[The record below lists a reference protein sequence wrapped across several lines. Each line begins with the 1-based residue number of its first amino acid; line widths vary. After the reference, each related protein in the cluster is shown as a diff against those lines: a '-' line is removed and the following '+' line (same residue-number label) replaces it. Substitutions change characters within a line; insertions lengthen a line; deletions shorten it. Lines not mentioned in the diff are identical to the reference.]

1 MAERVVVTGLGGI
14 LPIGEG
20 RAALMAALREG
31 RSGIGALTRFDAGP
45 FRVKLAAQV
54 EGFEPTRWIARH
66 RLKRMDR
73 CAQFA
78 VAACRLGFEDA
89 GLDVRGGV
97 LRERWGVSCGTALG
111 GFSQAE
117 AQHERFLKEGLGAVT
132 PSLALQVFGAAA
144 HSQIAI
150 EFGLTGYSIT
160 NSNSCAAGAV
170 AVGEAFRA
178 IREGRCD
185 VIVAVGAEAPLA
197 PLTFG
202 AFELLDTMCPE
213 GMFPFDTRRG
223 GFVMGEGAAALVCES
238 LSHAE
243 ARGAKPIAE
252 ILGYALNNDAYHMSS
267 PRPDRG
273 TIAACM
279 RAALSSAGVAPEEV
293 GYVNAHASGTRLN
306 DATECAAIR
315 DVFGAHA
322 DALAVSG
329 TKPAHGHSLGA
340 AGAVES
346 LICCLALHEGWLPP
360 TLSLEHQDPECGL
373 YCIPRVGVERRV
385 ERVLKNSFGF
395 GGINAC
401 LVFGRADLNAQ

>member
-1 MAERVVVTGLGGI
+1 MAEGVVVTGLGAV
-14 LPIGEG
+14 LPIGG
-20 RAALMAALREG
+20 DRAALMAALREG
-31 RSGIGALTRFDAGP
+31 RSGIGPLTRFDSGP

-54 EGFEPTRWIARH
+54 EGFDASQWVARH

-78 VAACRLGFEDA
+78 VVACKRAFGDA
-89 GLDVRGGV
+89 GLAVDDGA
-97 LRERWGVSCGTALG
+97 LRPRWGVSCGTALG

-117 AQHERFLKEGLGAVT
+117 AQHRRFLEGGLGAVT
-132 PSLALQVFGAAA
+132 PSLALQVFGAAT

-150 EFGLTGYSIT
+150 EFGLTGYSTT

-178 IREGRCD
+178 IREGFCD
-185 VIVAVGAEAPLA
+185 VMVAVGSEAPLA

-213 GMFPFDTRRG
+213 GLFPFDLRRG

-238 LSHAE
+238 QSHAE
-243 ARGAKPIAE
+243 SRGAEPIAR

-279 RAALSSAGVAPEEV
+279 RDALASAGVAPDEI
-293 GYVNAHASGTRLN
+293 GYVNAHASGTKLN

-322 DALAVSG
+322 ERLAVSG

-340 AGAVES
+340 AGATES
-346 LICCLALHEGWLPP
+346 LICCLALREGWLPP
-360 TLSLEHQDPECGL
+360 TLNLERQDPECDL
-373 YCIPRVGVERRV
+373 FCIPGSGIERRV
-385 ERVLKNSFGF
+385 DRVLKNAFGF

-401 LVFGRADLNAQ
+401 LVFGRF

>member
-1 MAERVVVTGLGGI
+1 MAERVVVTGVGGI
-14 LPIGEG
+14 LPMGG
-20 RAALMAALREG
+20 DRKSLMSALRAG
-31 RSGIGALTRFDAGP
+31 RSGIGPLTRFDPGP
-45 FRVKLAAQV
+45 FRVRLAGQV
-54 EGFEPTRWIARH
+54 DDFEPERWIARH

-78 VAACRLGFEDA
+78 VVACRLAFEDA
-89 GLDVRGGV
+89 RLEVGGGL
-97 LRERWGVSCGTALG
+97 LRARWGVSCGTALG
-111 GFSQAE
+111 GFAQAE
-117 AQHERFLKEGLGAVT
+117 AQHARFLERGLGGVT

-144 HSQIAI
+144 HSQVAI
-150 EFGLTGYSIT
+150 EFGLAGYSIT

-185 VIVAVGAEAPLA
+185 LMVAVGAEAPLA

-213 GMFPFDTRRG
+213 GFFPFDVRRG
-223 GFVMGEGAAALVCES
+223 GFVMGEGSMALVCES
-238 LSHAE
+238 RSHAE
-243 ARGAKPIAE
+243 ARGAEPIAE

-267 PRPDRG
+267 PRPDRE

-279 RAALSSAGVAPEEV
+279 RAALASANVAPEEI
-293 GYVNAHASGTRLN
+293 GYLNAHASGTKLN

-322 DALAVSG
+322 QRLTVSG
-329 TKPAHGHSLGA
+329 TKPFHGHSLGA
-340 AGAVES
+340 VGAVES
-346 LICCLALHEGWLPP
+346 AICCLALHQGWLPP
-360 TLSLEHQDPECGL
+360 TINLEQQDPACDL

-385 ERVLKNSFGF
+385 DRIMKDSFGF

-401 LVFGRADLNAQ
+401 LVFGRAGG

>member
-1 MAERVVVTGLGGI
+1 MVTGAGAI
-14 LPIGEG
+14 LPIGG
-20 RAALMAALREG
+20 DRASLMAALREG
-31 RSGIGALTRFDAGP
+31 RSGIAPLTRFDAEP
-45 FRVKLAAQV
+45 FRVRLAAQV
-54 EGFEPTRWIARH
+54 EGFEATRWIAPH

-78 VAACRLGFEDA
+78 VAACRMGFQDA
-89 GLDVRGGV
+89 GLDVGGGD
-97 LRERWGVSCGTALG
+97 LHPRWGVSCGTALG

-117 AQHERFLKEGLGAVT
+117 AQHAKFLSRGLGAVT
-132 PSLALQVFGAAA
+132 RSLALQVFGAAA

-185 VIVAVGAEAPLA
+185 VMVAVGAEAPLA

-213 GMFPFDTRRG
+213 GMFPFDVRRG

-238 LSHAE
+238 LSHAR
-243 ARGAKPIAE
+243 ARGARPIAE

-279 RAALSSAGVAPEEV
+279 RGALASAGVAPDEV

-306 DATECAAIR
+306 DATECGAIR
-315 DVFGAHA
+315 DVFGEHA
-322 DALAVSG
+322 GNLAVSG

-340 AGAVES
+340 AGAAES
-346 LICCLALHEGWLPP
+346 LICCLALQEGWLPP
-360 TLSLEHQDPECGL
+360 TLNLEQQDPECDL
-373 YCIPRVGVERRV
+373 YCIPRVGVARRV

-401 LVFGRADLNAQ
+401 LVFGRW